1 MVAVAL
7 DEKWAIVSGSLVGG
21 RRLVLFRFFQEGHYL
36 FTMLASLPACDEMAR
51 MKQKDKKV
59 MRVLPRRDE
68 QPGQLVKMTL

>member
-36 FTMLASLPACDEMAR
+36 FTMLASLQIR
-51 MKQKDKKV
+51 
-59 MRVLPRRDE
+59 
-68 QPGQLVKMTL
+68 QLSIDQFIGL